1 MLPRHEPATVERARV
16 PGPGVKD
23 SVGQPPTRIH
33 RTPRPTLPQAPK
45 GESHGHGV
53 THVPRWRDR
62 LGWHSSDRVLT
73 NRQGHPVTNN
83 QSQRTVGSRGP
94 ATLENYHFLEK
105 ITHFDRERIPERVVH
120 ARGFVCYGEFE
131 ATGKI
136 GDEPA
141 SKYTRAKLFQE
152 AGKKTP
158 LAIRF
163 STVIGGRDSSEAARD
178 PRGFA
183 VKFYT
188 EDGNWDL
195 VGNNLAVFFIRDAI
209 KFPDVIH
216 SLKPDP
222 VTFRQEPNRI
232 FDFMSQTPES
242 MHMLTHLFSPRGI
255 PASYRHMEGFGVNTY
270 KMVNAQG
277 QTVLVKYH
285 FHPRCGVAS
294 LTAAEAAKVQGQ
306 DLGSASKDLYEAI
319 ERGEYPQW
327 DMHVQ
332 IMDDHEH
339 PELDW
344 DPLDDT
350 KIWPEK
356 DFPLRHVGVMTLN
369 RNVEDFFN
377 ENEQIAMGTG
387 VLVDGLDFSD
397 DKMLVGRTFS
407 YSDTQRY
414 RVGSNYLQLPVNQA
428 KNARVATNLARRAD
442 VLLPR
447 PGPGSE
453 PARELRAL
461 HPRRAA
467 RGAAR
472 GAERSAGDPRPADP
486 ERDRAAQRLRAGA
499 RPLLHDD
506 GLGARRPGP
515 EHGHAA
521 RPVRARRAGAD
532 ALAPAAG
539 PRRLRQ
545 PGGPD
550 DRPRG
555 RRCPASRSRCRSQV
569 LTDEDRRRLQN
580 LGNNGDRIDP
590 TVWGQW
596 TSSVKNREA
605 RAEEVLEGMR
615 TAVAGMDQAAE

>member
-1 MLPRHEPATVERARV
+1 MA
-16 PGPGVKD
+16 KKN
-23 SVGQPPTRIH
+23 GQGGDGA
-33 RTPRPTLPQAPK
+33 QA
-45 GESHGHGV
+45 GNGGG
-53 THVPRWRDR
+53 DR
-62 LGWHSSDRVLT
+62 SLT
-73 NRQGHPVTNN
+73 TRQGHPVTNN

-105 ITHFDRERIPERVVH
+105 ISHFDRERIPERVVH

-141 SKYTRAKLFQE
+141 SRYTRAKLFQT
-152 AGKKTP
+152 AGKKTD

-163 STVIGGRDSSEAARD
+163 STVIGGRDSSEVARD

-195 VGNNLAVFFIRDAI
+195 VGNNLAIFFIRDAI

-270 KMVNAQG
+270 KMVNAEG
-277 QTVLVKYH
+277 ATVLVKYH

-294 LTAAEAAKVQGQ
+294 LTAVEAAKVQGQ
-306 DLGSASKDLYEAI
+306 DLGSASKDLYDAI
-319 ERGEYPQW
+319 ERGEFPQW
-327 DMHVQ
+327 DMYVQ
-332 IMDDHEH
+332 IMDDHDH

-350 KIWPEK
+350 KIWPE
-356 DFPLRHVGVMTLN
+356 DQFPLRHVGVMTLN
-369 RNVEDFFN
+369 RNVSDHHN
-377 ENEQIAMGTG
+377 ENEQISMGTG

-414 RVGSNYLQLPVNQA
+414 RVGPNYLQLPVNQPKGVDGRVHTNQRGGQMSYGTDLA
-428 KNARVATNLARRAD
+428 PGQNPHVNYEPSIHGGLHEARRDNPNSPPEVRGRLTQSVIERRNDYVQARARYCTMQEWERDDLVANMGALLGQCERDVQERMLWHFFLVHDDYGARVAEALEMSAD
-442 VLLPR
+442 DVRKLEPLP
-447 PGPGSE
+447 G
-453 PARELRAL
+453 
-461 HPRRAA
+461 
-467 RGAAR
+467 
-472 GAERSAGDPRPADP
+472 
-486 ERDRAAQRLRAGA
+486 
-499 RPLLHDD
+499 
-506 GLGARRPGP
+506 
-515 EHGHAA
+515 
-521 RPVRARRAGAD
+521 
-532 ALAPAAG
+532 
-539 PRRLRQ
+539 
-545 PGGPD
+545 
-550 DRPRG
+550 
-555 RRCPASRSRCRSQV
+555 QV
-569 LTDEDRRRLQN
+569 LTDEDRARLEK
-580 LGNNGDRIDP
+580 LGANGDSIDASAWP
-590 TVWGQW
+590 KW
-596 TSSVKNREA
+596 TSSVENRQA
-605 RAEEVLEGMR
+605 TAEEVLGGMPE
-615 TAVAGMDQAAE
+615 AAGSPIK